1 MKVSHA
7 ELLSYFSDQPLDFEP
22 GTAYAYS
29 NSGYDILG
37 MIIEKITGK
46 SYDSAIQENIFKP
59 LKMTQSGYDYEKLK
73 SPYKTVGYNYI
84 SATRHTTAPVWDASW
99 EYSSGGLYSS
109 PPDLAKFD
117 QALKTNQLI
126 RSESLAKTYTPTQW
140 NYGYGW
146 FIHTL
151 FGKKVAY
158 HSGNLEGATSYFGRI
173 PEDDICIIILMN
185 ETNTI
190 IESLENKVIAILYDQ
205 PYVLPKPKKAIVLS
219 DKQLKKYTGTY
230 DISDAYQTRV
240 ALRDHLLYLSTD
252 NMAPVQILPET
263 ENRFF
268 ISDSNMTITFNADQ
282 SGMISLKIQD
292 GLSTKVG
299 NRK

>member
-1 MKVSHA
+1 MMNRMR
-7 ELLSYFSDQPLDFEP
+7 
-22 GTAYAYS
+22 YS

-46 SYDSAIQENIFKP
+46 TYELAINGNIFKP
-59 LKMTQSGYDYEKLK
+59 FKMIHSGYDYTKLQ
-73 SPYKTVGYNYI
+73 SRYKTVGYSYI
-84 SATRHTTAPVWDASW
+84 SATRHTTAPVWDTSW
-99 EYSSGGLYSS
+99 EYASGGLYSS
-109 PPDLAKFD
+109 LSDLAKFD
-117 QALKTNQLI
+117 QALQTNQLI
-126 RSESLAKTYTPTQW
+126 RKELLAKTYTPTQW

-173 PEDDICIIILMN
+173 PEDDICIIILLN

-190 IESLENKVIAILYDQ
+190 IESLANKVIAILYDQ
-205 PYVLPKPKKAIVLS
+205 PYVLPKPKQAIALS
-219 DKQLKKYTGTY
+219 DEQLKKYIGTY
-230 DISDAYQTRV
+230 DISDAYQTSV
-240 ALRDHLLYLSTD
+240 ALKDHFLYLST
-252 NMAPVQILPET
+252 NNTAPVQILPET

-268 ISDSNMTITFNADQ
+268 ISDSNMTITFNPNQTGKLA
-282 SGMISLKIQD
+282 LKIQD

-299 NRK
+299 ELN